1 MQSTERAHRPAAWQ
15 DERAVLRG
23 LCHAFAS
30 AESEDEAISATPA
43 WVRAALGVPEATVRI
58 SIPDAAGRLRPAW
71 ADEGLVEAGRKRSA
85 RRRAVFVGRRSMRL
99 ELSSPPESTLAML
112 PLVSRGECLGVLDVV
127 APARAISERWEP
139 LGAVASQLAIVLQ
152 HLGRQSRLRGELVAF
167 RKAVSVGKTV
177 SSAGSTEGALRAAAR
192 FVSER
197 FRAPVAVWCASDDSP
212 DLTLIDVRGV
222 GTGKRREL
230 RAAMPT
236 MPRGPKASRAP
247 HEAVAKE
254 FSRLL
259 LGIDRAEVVDAG
271 DAVMLVGIS
280 PSTPSAPLGMVAGM
294 LEEALRRRSHPQHLV
309 GSGRGS
315 IGIAW
320 TAHELRGPLLG
331 VKAALEMMLLEG
343 EDKSDRDRDR
353 ERLSRSLDEIEQLAG
368 LVDGLLAWGA
378 GAQPLQRRPI
388 DLVELVDDVVGSC
401 TSESG
406 DDRVVVHAPAAAI
419 VRVDPAHLRTAIAN
433 VVRNALSFSRPETKV
448 EVSVDERDGMVLLA
462 VHNEGPVIPGGGSSL
477 FDPFVRGDGDGRHP
491 SGRGLGLF
499 IARRVVEAHGGRIW
513 FESGEDGTTFN
524 IRLAARRGYAR

>member
-1 MQSTERAHRPAAWQ
+1 MQSMNRAPRPAAWQ

-30 AESEDEAISATPA
+30 AESEEEAVSATPA
-43 WVRAALGVPEATVRI
+43 WVRAALGVAEASVRI
-58 SIPDAAGRLRPAW
+58 SLPDAAGRLRPAW
-71 ADEGLVEAGRKRSA
+71 ADAGLAEVGRRRSA
-85 RRRAVFVGRRSMRL
+85 RRRAVFVGRRPIRV
-99 ELSSPPESTLAML
+99 ELSSAPDSTLAML

-127 APARAISERWEP
+127 APARAIAERWEP
-139 LGAVASQLAIVLQ
+139 LGAVASQLAIVLH
-152 HLGRQSRLRGELVAF
+152 HLGRQARLRGELQAV
-167 RKAVSVGKTV
+167 RKAVSVGKSM

-222 GTGKRREL
+222 GSRKRREL
-230 RAAMPT
+230 RAALPT
-236 MPRGPKASRAP
+236 MPRGPRASRAP

-254 FSRLL
+254 FSQLL
-259 LGIDRAEVVDAG
+259 LGIERAEVVDAG

-280 PSTPSAPLGMVAGM
+280 PTTPSAPLGMVAGM
-294 LEEALRRRSHPQHLV
+294 LEEALRRRSAPTHLS

-315 IGIAW
+315 LGIAW

-343 EDKSDRDRDR
+343 EDASDPDRDR
-353 ERLSRSLDEIEQLAG
+353 ERLSRSLDELEQLAG

-378 GAQPLQRRPI
+378 GAQPLQRRPV
-388 DLVELVDDVVGSC
+388 DLVGLVEDVVHASTRETGQ
-401 TSESG
+401 
-406 DDRVVVHAPAAAI
+406 DRVVIHAPAAAF

-433 VVRNALSFSRPETKV
+433 VVRNALSFSRPDTKV
-448 EVSVDERDGMVLLA
+448 EVSVEEREGMVLLA
-462 VHNEGPVIPGGGSSL
+462 VHNEGSAIPAGGPSL
-477 FDPFVRGDGDGRHP
+477 FDPFVREDHDGRHP

>member
-1 MQSTERAHRPAAWQ
+1 MQSTERARRPAAWQ

-30 AESEDEAISATPA
+30 AENEDEAISGTPA
-43 WVRAALGVPEATVRI
+43 WVRAALGAQDATVRI
-58 SIPDAAGRLRPAW
+58 SLPDAAGRLRPAW

-85 RRRAVFVGRRSMRL
+85 RRRTVFVGMRPMRL
-99 ELSSPPESTLAML
+99 ELTSPPDSTLAML

-139 LGAVASQLAIVLQ
+139 LGAVASQLAIVLH
-152 HLGRQSRLRGELVAF
+152 HLGRQSRLRGELVAV

-197 FRAPVAVWCASDDSP
+197 FRAPVAVWCVSDDSP
-212 DLTLIDVRGV
+212 DLILIDVRGV
-222 GTGKRREL
+222 GSRKRREL

-236 MPRGPKASRAP
+236 MPRGPRASRAP

-294 LEEALRRRSHPQHLV
+294 LEEALRRRSDPQRLA

-343 EDKSDRDRDR
+343 EDVSDRDR

-388 DLVELVDDVVGSC
+388 DLVELVDDVVRSC
-401 TSESG
+401 TSETG
-406 DDRVVVHAPAAAI
+406 NDRVVIHAPAAAV
-419 VRVDPAHLRTAIAN
+419 VRVDPAHLRTAVAN

-462 VHNEGPVIPGGGSSL
+462 VHNEGPVIQGGGPSL

-513 FESGEDGTTFN
+513 FESGEEGTTFN
-524 IRLAARRGYAR
+524 IRLAARKGFAR